1 MTLAKIKLNDN
12 SKLPLY
18 YQLTEQIYELIQ
30 QGTLK
35 PGDVLPSEREIC
47 EKYNLSRGTVRQAIN
62 ILVNKGYVTRKQGKG
77 TVIKHPTLDH
87 DLIGDYSFGKGMIRQ
102 GLKIGSVVLFSGVII
117 GKKRMTNRLSLNGK
131 AKLIGISRIRCANGE
146 PWIIEDSYLPEDR
159 FPGLETYDFTSR
171 LLVEVLADFYHTRL
185 ARIEAFIEPTLAQE
199 NHSKLLGIE
208 VGSPA
213 LVLDRVLYDEKNT
226 PVVYSQ
232 AFVRGDR
239 CRYYFKINR

>member
-1 MTLAKIKLNDN
+1 MSPIKIKLSEN

-18 YQLTEQIYELIQ
+18 YQLTEQIYDMILE
-30 QGTLK
+30 GTLK

-47 EKYNLSRGTVRQAIN
+47 EKYNVSRGTVRQAIN
-62 ILVNKGYVTRKQGKG
+62 ILVNKGYVNRKQGKG

-102 GLKIGSVVLFSGVII
+102 GLRISSKVLSSGVII
-117 GKKRMTNRLSLNGK
+117 GKKRMTNRLSLNSK
-131 AKLIGISRIRCANGE
+131 AKLIKISRIRCANDE
-146 PWIIEDSYLPEDR
+146 PWIIEDSYLPEGR
-159 FPGLETYDFTSR
+159 FSGLDTYDFTSR
-171 LLVEVLADFYHTRL
+171 LIVDVLADFYNTRL
-185 ARIEAFIEPTLAQE
+185 TRIEAFIEPTLAQD
-199 NHSKLLGIE
+199 NHSKLLDIE
-208 VGSPA
+208 AGSPA
-213 LVLDRVLYDEKNT
+213 LVLDRVLYDEKSI